1 MTTQEEKILQLKQ
14 ALENFDSNSS
24 ELFDHKLEEDKAEV
38 RRRGLLLLDQRA
50 RSRSELRQRLIALEF
65 EDALVDMVLD
75 DFEASKLLDDETFAF
90 EWVRQR
96 HQRRGKSRTV
106 LDRELKDKGIAQSI
120 RSSAL
125 EQITAESEEDIARG
139 LAEKKA
145 RTIKAKPVGRA
156 DYDKALR
163 RVVGVLARRGFNQSM
178 SLHIAKKALDD
189 RINTL

>member
-75 DFEASKLLDDETFAF
+75 DFEASKLLDDEMFAF

>member
-75 DFEASKLLDDETFAF
+75 DFEASKLLDDEMFAF

-145 RTIKAKPVGRA
+145 RSIKAKPAGRA

-189 RINTL
+189 RLNTL

>member
-75 DFEASKLLDDETFAF
+75 DFEASKLLDDEMFAF

-120 RSSAL
+120 RSDRKS
-125 EQITAESEEDIARG
+125 
-139 LAEKKA
+139 
-145 RTIKAKPVGRA
+145 
-156 DYDKALR
+156 
-163 RVVGVLARRGFNQSM
+163 VV
-178 SLHIAKKALDD
+178 
-189 RINTL
+189 